1 VLLFDLGGVLV
12 DWVGIGAVAELT
24 GGQMDVDGARKY
36 WLFSPY
42 VRGFET
48 GKCGPDEFCRGIVS
62 DLRLPISTVEFRE
75 RFLSWDR
82 GPLPGALDLL
92 NSLRGRFTL
101 SCMSNNNPLHWE
113 RLKQPDRFG
122 GRFDHLFLSFETG
135 FMKPDSAAYEHVL
148 SRLGCRPEEVIFFDD
163 TPECVDGARAAGI
176 RAYETRGVE
185 SVKEALRQVGI
196 LE

>member
-1 VLLFDLGGVLV
+1 M

-24 GGQMDVDGARKY
+24 GGRMDVDEARNY

-42 VRGFET
+42 VRRFET
-48 GKCGPDEFCRGIVS
+48 GKCGPDEFCQGIVS
-62 DLRLPISTVEFRE
+62 DLRLPISPVEFRE

-82 GPLPGALDLL
+82 GPLPGALELL

-101 SCMSNNNPLHWE
+101 ACLSNNNPLHWE
-113 RLKQPDRFG
+113 RLKRPDRFG
-122 GRFDHLFLSFETG
+122 CRFDHLFLSFETG
-135 FMKPDSAAYEHVL
+135 FMKPDSTAYQHVL
-148 SRLGCRPEEVIFFDD
+148 SRLGCWPEEVIFFDD
-163 TPECVDGARAAGI
+163 TPECVEGARTAGI
-176 RAYETRGVE
+176 RAYQTRGVE